1 MRRVACSRPFQGA
14 RSSKTRQPILL
25 IFFDEMDGPVSR
37 TSAPSSSNAA
47 LRTVAALRRR
57 PRLTVSLVLWAL
69 GLYLAFLAS
78 PPVKLTPQMHEAFKL
93 KLHEA
98 EALVPELTGA
108 EHALMDRQL
117 DVRASQVW
125 FWRLRSPYREQVEAK
140 RPALQDAQRRVAAL
154 HQRRDEVLRQAK
166 QALGLWSEAG
176 VEEGRELF
184 W

>member
-1 MRRVACSRPFQGA
+1 
-14 RSSKTRQPILL
+14 
-25 IFFDEMDGPVSR
+25 MDGPVSR

-98 EALVPELTGA
+98 EAFVPELTGA